1 MANETKT
8 KQLPMSRYL
17 YNFNSSKNKQA
28 GLTYEAESE
37 REKYLKPTW
46 TCEYF
51 FKGQENGYSVVFP
64 VVSMKEL
71 YSKTRDRLNC
81 IKLVRHLTD
90 LGLKDAKNLVED
102 DIKKTGGL
110 QPLYN
115 LAYLQLEYKK
125 EVLDRYDEAYKA
137 SLRAVRE
144 AYNEQKL
151 SNEGSLSKTDS
162 HYQAEKECE
171 EARVEYVKAE
181 RVLMAGEV
189 LSKLPENIQLVIND
203 YKNLL
208 GGGAL

>member
-8 KQLPMSRYL
+8 KQLPISKYL
-17 YNFNSSKNKQA
+17 YEINNS
-28 GLTYEAESE
+28 LTYEAESE
-37 REKYLKPTW
+37 GEKYLKPTW

-64 VVSMKEL
+64 VVSMKGL
-71 YSKTRDRLNC
+71 YNKTRDRLDC
-81 IKLVRHLTD
+81 IKLIRHLTD
-90 LGLKDAKNLVED
+90 LGLKEAKDLADKDLE
-102 DIKKTGGL
+102 KTGGL

-125 EVLDRYDEAYKA
+125 TVLDRYDEAYKA

-151 SNEGSLSKTDS
+151 SNEGSVSKTDS

-181 RVLMAGEV
+181 QLIRAGEV
-189 LSKLPENIQLVIND
+189 LSKLPKDTQLVINE

-208 GGGAL
+208 GGGSL